1 MLDARDLI
9 GRLFRVAL
17 NRDGQAHA
25 LEPDSEAL
33 ADLDTGGDARPRR
46 RTRRE
51 RSAERP
57 REVVVESLAQKV
69 LHGWLQNRHQT
80 LFPLALNFRSLR
92 PPEVGLILHAMA
104 VALTADGQV
113 DRDEEARVAGSLSR
127 IGVGE
132 AERRLLEEAI
142 RDPRPLGPLLGEL
155 QAANLG
161 PHAYAA
167 SLLALNQR
175 NAVNRLYLEYLAAR
189 LAIPNDVVAS
199 LNRRYRM

>member
-1 MLDARDLI
+1 
-9 GRLFRVAL
+9 V
-17 NRDGQAHA
+17 
-25 LEPDSEAL
+25 
-33 ADLDTGGDARPRR
+33 
-46 RTRRE
+46 
-51 RSAERP
+51 
-57 REVVVESLAQKV
+57 AQKV

-92 PPEVGLILHAMA
+92 PGEVTLVLHAMA
-104 VALTADGQV
+104 AALTADGQV
-113 DRDEEARVAGSLSR
+113 DAEERARVAGSLSR

-132 AERRLLEEAI
+132 AERRLLDEAV
-142 RDPRPLGPLLGEL
+142 REPRPLGPLLSEL

-161 PHAYAA
+161 PYAYAA
-167 SLLALNQR
+167 SLMALNQR